1 MGWGRMFLLG
11 NIGQQMDIQEQR
23 EEMRRLRRTVRE
35 VQRTKAGQE
44 DLAAHVVRLEDE
56 VDELRLYLTA
66 VIRHLV
72 GKGLASEAELEALI
86 EAVDAEDG
94 TVDGGLAPREG
105 STPAS

>member
-11 NIGQQMDIQEQR
+11 NIGQQMDIEEQR

-44 DLAAHVVRLEDE
+44 ELTAHLTALEDE

-72 GKGLASEAELEALI
+72 AKGIASEQELESLVHAI
-86 EAVDAEDG
+86 DAEDG
-94 TVDGGLAPREG
+94 TVDGRIDG
-105 STPAS
+105 PAR

>member
-11 NIGQQMDIQEQR
+11 NIGQQMDIEEQR
-23 EEMRRLRRTVRE
+23 DEMQRIRRTVRE

-44 DLAAHVVRLEDE
+44 DLAAHIVQLENE

-72 GKGLASEAELEALI
+72 SKGVASEAELETLI

-94 TVDGGLAPREG
+94 AVDGRLDHQDGVPPGA
-105 STPAS
+105 